1 MRTFIGGIG
10 CFWDE
15 TKYEN
20 IPGVISTECGYC
32 GGDEPNITYKAVCGG
47 DTKHIEVVKVEFDE
61 KVISYEDLVRLFF
74 KIHDPTTKNRQGV
87 NVGFQY
93 RSEIFYN
100 TDEEKKIAEKVLQ
113 DVNKKLEGKVVTKI
127 SKEKNY
133 CKQKSIIKNIFKKN
147 PKNDFNIN

>member
-100 TDEEKKIAEKVLQ
+100 TDEEKSIAEKVLNE
-113 DVNKKLEGKVVTKI
+113 VNEKLNGKVVTQV

-133 CKQKSIIKNIFKKN
+133 SKAEDYHQKYEKKKN
-147 PKNDFNIN
+147 T

>member
-20 IPGVISTECGYC
+20 VPGVISTECGYC

-61 KVISYEDLVRLFF
+61 NIISYEDMVRLFF

-100 TDEEKKIAEKVLQ
+100 TDEEKSIAEKVLNE
-113 DVNKKLEGKVVTKI
+113 VNKQMNGKVVTEV

-133 CKQKSIIKNIFKKN
+133 SKAEDYHQKYEQKKTL
-147 PKNDFNIN
+147 KYG

>member
-100 TDEEKKIAEKVLQ
+100 TDEEKSIAEKVLNE
-113 DVNKKLEGKVVTKI
+113 VNEKLNGKVVTQV
-127 SKEKNY
+127 SKEKNTQRL
-133 CKQKSIIKNIFKKN
+133 KIIIKNMSKK
-147 PKNDFNIN
+147 KS

>member
-20 IPGVISTECGYC
+20 VPGVISTECGYC

-61 KVISYEDLVRLFF
+61 NIISYEDMVRLFF

-93 RSEIFYN
+93 LSLIH
-100 TDEEKKIAEKVLQ
+100 I
-113 DVNKKLEGKVVTKI
+113 
-127 SKEKNY
+127 
-133 CKQKSIIKNIFKKN
+133 
-147 PKNDFNIN
+147 

>member
-100 TDEEKKIAEKVLQ
+100 TDEEKSIAEKVLNE
-113 DVNKKLEGKVVTKI
+113 VNEKLNGKVVTQV

-133 CKQKSIIKNIFKKN
+133 SKAEDYHQKYEQKK
-147 PKNDFNIN
+147 KLKYG

>member
-20 IPGVISTECGYC
+20 VPGVISTECGYC

-100 TDEEKKIAEKVLQ
+100 TDEEKSIAEKVLNE
-113 DVNKKLEGKVVTKI
+113 VNEKLNGKVVTQV

-133 CKQKSIIKNIFKKN
+133 SKAEDYHQKYEQKK
-147 PKNDFNIN
+147 KLKYG